1 MILKHMFDCDKMESK
16 KRPFITKA
24 DIVLLSVVLTVA
36 LVLLFVFYVNRK
48 PGSYASLSFDGST
61 VMQIPLSQTEPQ
73 YYLVLWND
81 SQGGA
86 PASLENMTIQ
96 TLSREKWS
104 EESEA
109 LTADSGVSA
118 YNLFSCENG
127 EIRMIQSSC
136 PDLICVH
143 HAAVSR
149 TGENIICL
157 PHALVIEIVGAQEN
171 ELDGVV
177 Y

>member
-1 MILKHMFDCDKMESK
+1 MILKRMFDCGKMKSK

-24 DIVLLSVVLTVA
+24 DRILLAVVLTAA
-36 LVLLFVFYVNRK
+36 LVLLFLFQIIRT
-48 PGSYASLSFDGST
+48 PGSYAMLTCDGST
-61 VMQIPLSQTEPQ
+61 VMRIPLLQTETK
-73 YYLVLWND
+73 YYLVRWND
-81 SQGGA
+81 PPGDAQ
-86 PASLENMTIQ
+86 ASSVDITVQ
-96 TLSREKWS
+96 TLSQDKWL
-104 EESEA
+104 EEAEI
-109 LTADSGVSA
+109 LETGTDE

-127 EIRMIQSSC
+127 EIQMLRSSC

-157 PHALVIEIVGAQEN
+157 PHKLLIEIVGAQEN